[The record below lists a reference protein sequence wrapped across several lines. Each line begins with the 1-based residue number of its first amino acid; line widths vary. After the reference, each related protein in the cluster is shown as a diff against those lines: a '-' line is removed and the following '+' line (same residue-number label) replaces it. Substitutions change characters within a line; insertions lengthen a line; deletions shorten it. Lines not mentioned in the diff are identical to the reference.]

1 MKAVDLTVSYDGK
14 KILENLS
21 FETGDGITCLMG
33 ESGCGKTTLLN
44 TVAGLIEPDSG
55 EIVGAPLKP
64 SFMFQEDRLF
74 PWMNALENVDVVCND
89 RAKAMELLKKVELE
103 EHWNKMPTE
112 LSGGMKR
119 RVALART
126 LAFAGDMLILDEPF
140 KGMDAELVKRM
151 ALLIKEVKVPV
162 LMATHSEEEAELL
175 GAGIQKLK

>member
-44 TVAGLIEPDSG
+44 TVAGLILPDSG
-55 EIVGAPLKP
+55 EIAGKP
-64 SFMFQEDRLF
+64 EKVSFMFQEDRLF
-74 PWMNALENVDVVCND
+74 PWMNALENVNVVCND
-89 RAKAMELLKKVELE
+89 KEKAMELLKKVELF
-103 EHWNKMPTE
+103 EHRDKMPSE

-126 LAFAGDMLILDEPF
+126 LAFDADMMILDEPF

-151 ALLIKEVKVPV
+151 SLLIKEVRVPV

-175 GAGIQKLK
+175 GAEIRKL